1 MRMWSVAVAGV
12 ATGCAHA
19 GRPISP
25 ALAGAY
31 RFSDAI
37 PGLGIVSGGFEVDVT
52 GQVTKFSGTCSSAN
66 ISGPGATSSG
76 CRIQRLRIAGHD
88 ASGVR
93 AVSVTAPGT
102 ESTPSPAARASTDG
116 RTRRVRG
123 RLSAA

>member
-1 MRMWSVAVAGV
+1 MRMWSLAVAVV

-52 GQVTKFSGTCSSAN
+52 GQVTKFSGTVLAN
-66 ISGPGATSSG
+66 QRTGSWRHE
-76 CRIQRLRIAGHD
+76 CRLPHPAPEDRRPRRLRSAGGQRHG
-88 ASGVR
+88 AGQ
-93 AVSVTAPGT
+93 
-102 ESTPSPAARASTDG
+102 
-116 RTRRVRG
+116 
-123 RLSAA
+123 